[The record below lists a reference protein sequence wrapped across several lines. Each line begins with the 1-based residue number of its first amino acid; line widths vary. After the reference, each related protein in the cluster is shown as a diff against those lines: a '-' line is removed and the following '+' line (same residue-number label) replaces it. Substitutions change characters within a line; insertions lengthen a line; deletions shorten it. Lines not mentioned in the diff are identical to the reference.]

1 MRKILLVIFLFTIN
15 YTFCQDWTNEELE
28 IIQEFDLSQTDN
40 RGIILVKAGD
50 QCNSVVPTILDAIK
64 LYFVPDVRVDIIT
77 ICITDFNLE
86 EKYYNSPL
94 GMKEVVELY
103 LTIIK

>member
-15 YTFCQDWTNEELE
+15 YTFCQDWTNEELAV
-28 IIQEFDLSQTDN
+28 IQEYNLSTTDN

-50 QCNSVVPTILDAIK
+50 QSNYVVPNTMDAIK
-64 LYFVPDVRVDIIT
+64 LFFIPDVRVDIIT